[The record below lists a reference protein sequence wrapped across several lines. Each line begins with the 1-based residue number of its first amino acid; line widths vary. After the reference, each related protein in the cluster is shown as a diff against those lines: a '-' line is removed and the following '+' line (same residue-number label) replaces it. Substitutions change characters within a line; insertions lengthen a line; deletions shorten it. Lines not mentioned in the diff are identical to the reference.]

1 MAVRSRFTRARGKNH
16 AAAILATVMLALAAP
31 AAPRAQEAAAV
42 AYTQRGVPA
51 EATAENGVIA
61 RERAF
66 TAGRRAAWDRIATAA
81 GVTRSLSDQQIE
93 SMVNSIIIE
102 EERTSPTRY
111 TGRITVNFNPG
122 RVRAITGSAATA
134 EGTTPAVP
142 GAPGDPPPRPVAS
155 TPAAAT
161 VEAVAQYGS
170 LNEWLEIR
178 RRLVAN
184 TARMEVVAIS
194 TDRARLRLGLRAPPA
209 VAAEELARQGLA
221 MVPGSG
227 APGDA
232 WRVGLAGRS

>member
-1 MAVRSRFTRARGKNH
+1 
-16 AAAILATVMLALAAP
+16 MLVLGAP
-31 AAPRAQEAAAV
+31 AALHAQDAPAPV
-42 AYTQRGVPA
+42 SFTQRGVPA

-66 TAGRRAAWDRIATAA
+66 VAGRRAAWERIASAA
-81 GVTRSLSDQQIE
+81 GVTRTLSDQQIE
-93 SMVNSIIIE
+93 SMVTSIIIE

-122 RVRAITGSAATA
+122 RVRAITGGAAA
-134 EGTTPAVP
+134 EGGAPAE
-142 GAPGDPPPRPVAS
+142 GAAPGDPPPRPVPAG
-155 TPAAAT
+155 PAAAT
-161 VEAVAQYGS
+161 IEAVAQYAS

-184 TARMEVVAIS
+184 TVRVDVLAIS